1 MRKILS
7 LFVLVVLGMN
17 VFAQNSIVSQKLNG
31 EIPKDPKLI
40 QATEWPA
47 FQAPYRED
55 IKSEWYSF
63 TSALD
68 FFLGGTMRYFTNAI
82 FPDTFVQ
89 RVNND
94 GTTSYVKWHS
104 MGLAFDP
111 RDDMWP
117 LSDYDQLE
125 KKQPYR
131 VDSIAF
137 RYLYEK
143 FNSDAVKDKLVIQ
156 FYNADKVDRYNWTST
171 QEPWA
176 TVEYDTTTLS
186 GVDFTQQIIYELEYK
201 DTATWESGQY
211 KWLSFP
217 VNIDVPKTTHPIFV
231 TTFTFKP
238 AYSYKFN
245 DTLIN
250 FDTNQK
256 NKPYKK
262 LNAFYHQMF
271 YDPDGTQ
278 LTSYNNGL
286 VMNYQMRYGKFLG
299 DNFGWRYLPGNAFSV
314 SYYPYIIYKITY
326 DNDWVDAINEGNVSF
341 KVGEIYPNPARQN
354 AKLAVNLMNAGNVSI
369 EFVNALGQSVK
380 VMDNEKVQA
389 GEHVYTL
396 NTSDLVPGMYIVKV
410 TVDGYSSTQNLLVK

>member
-1 MRKILS
+1 MRKV
-7 LFVLVVLGMN
+7 LFFIAMSIMTFG
-17 VFAQNSIVSQKLNG
+17 VFSQNSIVDLRLNG
-31 EIPKDPKLI
+31 EIPNDPVLI
-40 QATEWPA
+40 KATDWPVS
-47 FQAPYRED
+47 QPSYRET

-68 FFLGGTMRYFTNAI
+68 FFLGGTMKYFTNAI

-89 RVNND
+89 RISND
-94 GTTSYVKWHS
+94 GTKSYVKWHS

-117 LSDYDQLE
+117 LSNYDQLE
-125 KKQPYR
+125 KKQPYK

-143 FNSDAVKDKLVIQ
+143 YNDNAIKDKLIIQ
-156 FYNADKVDRYNWTST
+156 FYNADKVDRYNWTTT

-186 GVDFTQQIIYELEYK
+186 GVDYTQQIVYDLDYK
-201 DTATWESGQY
+201 DTASWSGGQY

-217 VNIDVPKTTHPIFV
+217 VNIDVPKTTHPIFA

-238 AYSYKFN
+238 GYSYKFN
-245 DTLIN
+245 DTLSN
-250 FDTNQK
+250 LDPNQP

-262 LNAFYHQMF
+262 LNDFWHQMF

-278 LTSYNNGL
+278 LSSYNNGL

-299 DNFGWRYLPGNAFSV
+299 DQFGWRYLPGNAFSAA
-314 SYYPYIIYKITY
+314 YYPYIIYKITY
-326 DNDWVDAINEGNVSF
+326 DNDWVDAINESNVNF
-341 KVGEIYPNPARQN
+341 KVGQVYPNPN
-354 AKLAVNLMNAGNVSI
+354 SGSAKLTLRLENAGNVSI
-369 EFVNALGQSVK
+369 EFINVLGQSVK
-380 VMDNEKVQA
+380 VMDEINVNT
-389 GEHVYTL
+389 GEHVYEL
-396 NTSDLVPGMYIVKV
+396 NTSSLNPGMYSLKV
-410 TVDGYSSTQNLLVK
+410 TVDGVSSTQNIIVK